1 LSIFKFWID
10 TFYITLL
17 RCVLLKTRHFLLLCK
32 MLILIALYNFPVW
45 KTSHKIWL
53 RVSLI
58 QNHTTDWWLKDKSET
73 ILHEY
78 VTHSKR
84 LVFALQLIFSG
95 EYTKAMNKDWHSG
108 HFCCWQCDESLT
120 GQRYVLR
127 DEHPY
132 CIKCYE
138 SVFANGCE
146 ECNKIIGI
154 DSKVFLSCKKNI

>member
-1 LSIFKFWID
+1 MIVTFLSFFIFFIHLN
-10 TFYITLL
+10 FTLRL
-17 RCVLLKTRHFLLLCK
+17 CWVAFFFVVVLLVFFSFRP
-32 MLILIALYNFPVW
+32 MEVNFNRMFV
-45 KTSHKIWL
+45 
-53 RVSLI
+53 
-58 QNHTTDWWLKDKSET
+58 
-73 ILHEY
+73 
-78 VTHSKR
+78 
-84 LVFALQLIFSG
+84 LVQLIFSG

-154 DSKVFLSCKKNI
+154 DSKVLFSSYNSIFVNFRVLKLDFFIKI

>member
-1 LSIFKFWID
+1 M
-10 TFYITLL
+10 
-17 RCVLLKTRHFLLLCK
+17 VL
-32 MLILIALYNFPVW
+32 
-45 KTSHKIWL
+45 
-53 RVSLI
+53 
-58 QNHTTDWWLKDKSET
+58 
-73 ILHEY
+73 EY

-84 LVFALQLIFSG
+84 LVFALQLVFSG

-154 DSKVFLSCKKNI
+154 DSKVFLSYEKNILYVIYSDVLRLLKEKKVRIFISFFNFDTPNLLVIF